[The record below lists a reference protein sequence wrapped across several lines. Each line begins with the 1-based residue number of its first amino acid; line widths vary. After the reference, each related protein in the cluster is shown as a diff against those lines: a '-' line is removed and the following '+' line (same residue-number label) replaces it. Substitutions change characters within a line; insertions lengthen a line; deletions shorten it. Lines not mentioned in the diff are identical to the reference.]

1 MQQFKDLEVNVS
13 VLTTGYWPAY
23 TPLDLKLPP
32 QLAQCQD
39 VFRGFYLAKYQGR
52 RLFWQH
58 TLGHTVLKSFFPK
71 VLTRRNRY
79 LQFWALLVS
88 SLSHISFS
96 LSL

>member
-1 MQQFKDLEVNVS
+1 LLQLKDLEVNVS

-23 TPLDLKLPP
+23 TPLDIKLPP

-58 TLGHTVLKSFFPK
+58 TLGHTVLKAFFPK
-71 VLTRRNRY
+71 VRR
-79 LQFWALLVS
+79 
-88 SLSHISFS
+88 HISS
-96 LSL
+96 WSCDSI